1 MSSNSNNIKSLQ
13 KLTNEL
19 LNEAVK
25 NIRSGRQNSSASM
38 EEYFKITGYLLSEA
52 KEYIDGAWEMI
63 ASKKWDASL
72 ALSRWILEA
81 SMNLWWVAAEKSK
94 LEQHKRNVDLVG
106 EALRCEANLLKGLA
120 ELWPNNATNFND
132 QAEKAIKERR
142 SLGVRKLD
150 KLDKRMK
157 SIKPP
162 NKPNWPNLYVLFRI
176 CCAAA
181 HPNLK
186 MWERYKQVGAI
197 IVSIS
202 PSGSKDIACWMTAAS
217 TLYLVSFSYSL
228 TKLGNARQ
236 LNEWWKNKVVPLL

>member
-13 KLTNEL
+13 KLTDEL
-19 LNEAVK
+19 LNNALK
-25 NIRSGRQNSSASM
+25 NIRSGRQNSSVSM

-52 KEYIDGAWEMI
+52 KEYIDGAWGMI

-72 ALSRWILEA
+72 ALSRWVLEA
-81 SMNLWWVAAEKSK
+81 SMNLWWVAAEKNK
-94 LEQHKRNVDLVG
+94 VEQHQRNVDLVG
-106 EALRCEANLLKGLA
+106 EALRCEANLLDGLA
-120 ELWPNNATNFND
+120 EFWPSNAAAFNN
-132 QAEKAIKERR
+132 QAKKAIRERK
-142 SLGVRKLD
+142 SLSVRKLD
-150 KLDKRMK
+150 KLDKRMQ

-186 MWERYKQVGAI
+186 MWERYKQVGTT
-197 IVSIS
+197 IVSIR
-202 PSGSKDIACWMTAAS
+202 PSGNKDIACWMAVAS
-217 TLYLVSFSYSL
+217 TLYLVSLSYCL